1 MYTEFGKVVKK
12 KLIDM
17 DKTQKWLRTE
27 IVNRTE
33 GVNFLDSSYFQK
45 ILRGERSPQKIVDAI
60 CEILEIEK

>member
-1 MYTEFGKVVKK
+1 MYTDFGKVVKK